1 MGLSKKILTSQ
12 LVRVLP
18 TILLKRAHVF
28 VSFTDLKKMRYVA
41 AYLLAA
47 LGGKEN
53 PSESDLKNILE
64 SVGVGYDA
72 ERASTVVSQLKG
84 KEISELIAEGS
95 KKLSSMPSGAGAA
108 PAGGAAASGGDA
120 GAAKEEKKEEKKE
133 ESEESD
139 D

>member
-95 KKLSSMPSGAGAA
+95 KKLSSMPSGA
-108 PAGGAAASGGDA
+108 AASGGDA
-120 GAAKEEKKEEKKE
+120 GAAKEEKMEEKKE

-139 D
+139 DDMG